1 MHNMFYVSL
10 MVTTKQKPRV
20 GSQTIKRRELQH
32 TTKENHLFAKEGS
45 QRGRRGKVTIKLNK
59 MAVIS
64 PLLSLITLNVNR
76 LTLQSKGIG
85 QLDRLEKKK
94 RPNYMLPT

>member
-1 MHNMFYVSL
+1 
-10 MVTTKQKPRV
+10 
-20 GSQTIKRRELQH
+20 
-32 TTKENHLFAKEGS
+32 
-45 QRGRRGKVTIKLNK
+45 

-94 RPNYMLPT
+94 KDQTICCLHETHLSFKDTWAQGEGMEKDIQYKWKPRVGIAIHISKQTLN